1 MRIVLYLI
9 AYIILLTSSSC
20 NVHQWPEAS
29 KYAKLH
35 LRLNYETEITEWKY
49 LYNDDDIKELGL
61 GKTYDNCQQHGT
73 IQYIIRAYPLSGK
86 QCAEEDFT
94 QEFVFTKDID
104 NGYNHNFTFDIPP
117 GEYNIMVWSDLVDTS
132 TNTNFYNARK
142 FSEITLKGT
151 HVGNTNYRDAFRGTC
166 NISLTTDYTEQSPD
180 TLNIT
185 MQRPMAKFEFVT
197 NDVAEFI
204 KKEKYRYGPNGV
216 SNGNNIKIEDYK
228 VVFYYIGFMPYAY
241 SIFTDK
247 PVDSATGIMFETK
260 LKGLDKS
267 KASMGFDY
275 VFVNG
280 MVSTVTIQIGI
291 YDKKGNQRSLT
302 NPIKVSL
309 MRSHHTTLTGNF
321 LMQNASGGVDLNPN
335 YDGDLNLVF

>member
-1 MRIVLYLI
+1 
-9 AYIILLTSSSC
+9 
-20 NVHQWPEAS
+20 
-29 KYAKLH
+29 
-35 LRLNYETEITEWKY
+35 

-86 QCAEEDFT
+86 QRAEEDFT

-104 NGYNHNFTFDIPP
+104 NGYNHNFTLDIPP

-197 NDVAEFI
+197 NDVVEFI
-204 KKEKYRYGPNGV
+204 KKERYRYGPNGV
-216 SNGNNIKIEDYK
+216 SNGNNIKVEDYK
-228 VVFYYIGFMPYAY
+228 VVFYYVGFMPYAY
-241 SIFTDK
+241 SMFTDK

-267 KASMGFDY
+267 NASMGFDY

-302 NPIKVSL
+302 NPVKVSL